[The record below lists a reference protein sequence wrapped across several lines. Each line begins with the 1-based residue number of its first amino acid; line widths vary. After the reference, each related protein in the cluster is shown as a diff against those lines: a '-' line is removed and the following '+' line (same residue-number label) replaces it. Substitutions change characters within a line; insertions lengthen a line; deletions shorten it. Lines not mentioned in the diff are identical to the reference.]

1 MKQTGDLALMKKINK
16 SIVMERIR
24 EESPTSRARI
34 AERTGLTKAT
44 VSSLVTELIDSGLV
58 EEIGAGQ
65 SRGGRKPML
74 LLFTSGAG
82 YAIGIDLGTEAINAV
97 LTDLSGTILL
107 EWSAASDNT
116 DVETAVAT
124 IKRCVTELIA
134 QAPKSRYGVIGIGV
148 GIPGFSDEAGNILF
162 APNLGWVDIGLQ
174 TLLEDSFAIP
184 VVIENEAKVGAVG
197 EKRYGSQAAADAASL
212 VYVSVGGGI
221 GTGIM
226 IKEEL
231 YRGASGYSGE
241 MGHISILHDGK
252 PCRCGNQ
259 GCWELYA
266 SENALMQEARAV
278 YGQAE
283 LDLETLVE
291 RARAGEEAALQVL
304 QAHGRYL
311 GIGLVNI
318 INSLN
323 PDSIVIGGKIVQAEP
338 WLSAAMLEV
347 VNRRSLP
354 YPRARLSIQFSELR
368 GKATVLGACSIAIS
382 RFFSS
387 TKVSVG

>member
-82 YAIGIDLGTEAINAV
+82 YAIGIDLATEAINAV

-368 GKATVLGACSIAIS
+368 GKATVLGACSIAIG